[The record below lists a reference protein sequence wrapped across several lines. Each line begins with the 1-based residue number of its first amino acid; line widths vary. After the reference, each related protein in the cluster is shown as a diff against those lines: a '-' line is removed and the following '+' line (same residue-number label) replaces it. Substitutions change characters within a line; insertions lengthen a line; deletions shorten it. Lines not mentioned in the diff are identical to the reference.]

1 MKERH
6 QQTDPAGA
14 ADPGTD
20 PERSGSPQESARNQQ
35 PEDSAKAR
43 PEARSEA
50 LPEARDEVA
59 GAVAAPGKRRSRRS
73 TAAPATLRRA
83 AELIQSAPAG
93 PRSTGKPPGGPGVG
107 ARPAQSGRQAGRQAD
122 RQAGRQAGRQAEA
135 PGNTG
140 QSAGA
145 GNTGQSAGACL
156 PRLAREDDPRAW
168 GDQPDDS
175 AQWLREQR
183 PPHWG

>member
-1 MKERH
+1 MKQETH
-6 QQTDPAGA
+6 QQTDPPGA

-20 PERSGSPQESARNQQ
+20 PEKSGSLQESARNQQ
-35 PEDSAKAR
+35 PEDSAEAR
-43 PEARSEA
+43 PEARPEVR
-50 LPEARDEVA
+50 PEARDEVA

-93 PRSTGKPPGGPGVG
+93 SRSAGKPPEGPGTG
-107 ARPAQSGRQAGRQAD
+107 AGTGPAQSGL
-122 RQAGRQAGRQAEA
+122 QAEA
-135 PGNTG
+135 PGKTG

-145 GNTGQSAGACL
+145 GL